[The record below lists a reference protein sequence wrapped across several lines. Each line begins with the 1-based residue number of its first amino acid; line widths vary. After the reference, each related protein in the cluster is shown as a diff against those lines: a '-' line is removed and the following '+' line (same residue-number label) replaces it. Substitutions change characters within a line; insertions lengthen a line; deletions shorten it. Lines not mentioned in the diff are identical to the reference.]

1 MGALMSNAVEGRM
14 NASHL
19 GRIAATARA
28 SVVGLTAAL
37 SAVLP
42 LAGCTV
48 YEPVPYQQ
56 PSSFDRAWAAAAGAL
71 QDQGVTIQSQDRS
84 AGVIRGNRGAINVTA
99 TVRTQADGRVRV
111 EFNTTGTAGAD
122 PTLGERISASYDA
135 RMGR

>member
-1 MGALMSNAVEGRM
+1 MGALISNAAEGRM
-14 NASHL
+14 NGSPL
-19 GRIAATARA
+19 GRIARTTRA
-28 SVVGLTAAL
+28 GLFGMTAAL
-37 SAVLP
+37 SIVLP

-122 PTLGERISASYDA
+122 PSLGERISASYDA

>member
-1 MGALMSNAVEGRM
+1 M
-14 NASHL
+14 NGSHL
-19 GRIAATARA
+19 GRLAATTRA
-28 SVVGLTAAL
+28 GLFGMTAAL
-37 SAVLP
+37 GIALP
-42 LAGCTV
+42 LAGCVV

-56 PSSFDRAWAAAAGAL
+56 PSSFDRAWAAAAGAM
-71 QDQGVTIQSQDRS
+71 QDQGVTIQSQDRG

-99 TVRTQADGRVRV
+99 TVRMQADARVRV